1 LTTSTVR
8 GPLIA
13 KGRTAEVYAWQG
25 NKVLKLF
32 FDWCP
37 MEWVNVK

>member
-1 LTTSTVR
+1 MTSGVR

-32 FDWCP
+32 FD
-37 MEWVNVK
+37 VFDRSRAFYLD